1 MVTERALRARRFG
14 VCWPV
19 RVRRDDESAWH
30 AAMSLN
36 ISTSGILLETRR
48 AYDVG
53 DRVELEISF
62 LGHPDRSTIIG
73 TFGHVVRKRQA
84 PADGTAVQFEALGP
98 FFQI

>member
-1 MVTERALRARRFG
+1 
-14 VCWPV
+14 
-19 RVRRDDESAWH
+19 
-30 AAMSLN
+30 MSLN
-36 ISTSGILLETRR
+36 ISTSGILLEARR

-73 TFGHVVRKRQA
+73 TFGHVVRKRGG
-84 PADGTAVQFEALGP
+84 PTHDTAVQFEALGP